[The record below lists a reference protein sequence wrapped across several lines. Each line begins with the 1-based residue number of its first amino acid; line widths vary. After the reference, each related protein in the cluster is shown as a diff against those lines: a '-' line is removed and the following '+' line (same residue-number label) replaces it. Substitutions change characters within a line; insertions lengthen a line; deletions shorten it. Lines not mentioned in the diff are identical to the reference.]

1 MSAPIHA
8 AILSADA
15 LTRPGGGGAAGP
27 GQPGGAGGS
36 ATGGATAPPGGLA
49 APGSPGNMSPPISA
63 ATLAAASFTVSR
75 ARWA

>member
-15 LTRPGGGGAAGP
+15 LTTPGGGGAEP

-36 ATGGATAPPGGLA
+36 ETGGATASPDGLA
-49 APGSPGNMSPPISA
+49 APGDPGNMSPPISA